1 MNFTWAKRAAR
12 RGARGEAA
20 GERLSMAAIL
30 GRGGHPGPPE
40 IRPAHCGFFRIGIRI
55 EPTRPA
61 PSPPVLSSTAATDLA
76 PFEAELR
83 STFGA
88 ALAELPVRALQ
99 LARGSA
105 QAAGRGEAF
114 ERALAVARLLLVQG
128 ADPETI
134 AAALVSQAIPER
146 ELDVEAVESAFGAE
160 LAGLL
165 RGLARAGRIESLNAT
180 GTDLEQLR
188 KMLLAI
194 AEDVRVV
201 LIKLAERVVY
211 LRSLTRAEEALARA
225 AGTQTLQ
232 LFAPLANRLGV
243 SELKWELEDFA
254 FRYTEPELYRKIA
267 QLLDEKRSER
277 EAYIQRVIELLH
289 RELDGMSV
297 PATIQGRPKHIYS
310 IWRKMRGKNV
320 AFEGLY
326 DIRAVRVVVRNVRE
340 CYTVLGVVH
349 DLWTPIEGEF
359 DDYIANPKTNEYRS
373 LHTAVIGPEGR
384 TLEVQI
390 RTEEMHQHSEHGV
403 AAHWRYKE
411 GGRSD
416 KAFDAKIAWLR
427 QVLHWKQEV
436 LGGGADKAKRGLFED
451 TIYVLTPQGRVVDL
465 PAGST
470 PVDFAYHVHTD
481 LGHRCRG
488 AKVDGQ
494 MVPLNYKLQNA
505 QRVEIMAAK
514 QGGPSRDWL
523 SPREGYLA
531 SPRAMAKVR
540 QWFRHEDYE
549 KDVASG
555 RSALDRELHRV
566 GATGESHEGIAAAC
580 GYPKLEEFLAALGRG
595 EVSSRQIEIAVRGE
609 APPQAPPPPLL
620 APARSKASSG
630 VLVLGVNNI
639 ATLIAKC
646 CKPVPPDPIVGFVT
660 RTRGVMVHREDCP
673 NVTGLAEE
681 QRERLMPADWGKTG
695 EEAPFSADVEVVAVD
710 RQGLLRDVT
719 EAIARERIN
728 VTAVNTLSRGAMAF
742 MRFTVQVGSADAI
755 ARVLRQVKDVPGV
768 ATARRL

>member
-1 MNFTWAKRAAR
+1 MAPFGRFAVVSPAAR
-12 RGARGEAA
+12 
-20 GERLSMAAIL
+20 
-30 GRGGHPGPPE
+30 
-40 IRPAHCGFFRIGIRI
+40 GIRI
-55 EPTRPA
+55 ESIAT
-61 PSPPVLSSTAATDLA
+61 PSQPVLSPTAATDVA

-99 LARGSA
+99 FAKGSTS
-105 QAAGRGEAF
+105 AAGRHEAF
-114 ERALAVARLLLVQG
+114 ERALAVGRLLLVQG

-134 AAALVSQAIPER
+134 AAALISQSIAER
-146 ELDVEAVESAFGAE
+146 DLDLEAVEAAFGAE
-160 LAGLL
+160 LTSLI
-165 RGLARAGRIESLNAT
+165 RGLTRAGRIETLNAS
-180 GTDLEQLR
+180 GVDAEQLR

-211 LRSLTRAEEALARA
+211 LRSLTRADDAVRRA
-225 AGTQTLQ
+225 AGQQTLD

-243 SELKWELEDFA
+243 SDMKWELEDFA

-277 EAYIQRVIELLH
+277 EAYIQRVIAELQ
-289 RELDGMSV
+289 RELEAMGIH
-297 PATIQGRPKHIYS
+297 ATIQGRPKHIYS

-326 DIRAVRVVVRNVRE
+326 DIRAVRVIVRNVRE

-359 DDYIANPKTNEYRS
+359 DDYIASPKANEYRS
-373 LHTAVIGPEGR
+373 LHTAVLAPEGK

-411 GGRSD
+411 GRKAD
-416 KAFDAKIAWLR
+416 RAFDAKIAWLR
-427 QVLHWKQEV
+427 QVLAWKHEV
-436 LGGGADKAKRGLFED
+436 LEGEVSDAARRDVFED

-494 MVPLNYKLQNA
+494 MVPLNYKLANA

-523 SPREGYLA
+523 SREQGYLA
-531 SPRAMAKVR
+531 SPRALAKAR
-540 QWFRHEDYE
+540 QWFRHEDFE
-549 KDVASG
+549 KDVADG
-555 RSALDRELHRV
+555 RATLDKELHRIGAV
-566 GATGESHEGIAAAC
+566 GASHEKIATAC
-580 GYPKLEEFLAALGRG
+580 GFAKLDEFFAALGRG
-595 EVSSRQIEIAVRGE
+595 EVTGRQIEIAVRGE
-609 APPQAPPPPLL
+609 APAQQAAAPL
-620 APARSKASSG
+620 APVAPSGASSG

-660 RTRGVMVHREDCP
+660 RARGVMVHRADCV
-673 NVTGLAEE
+673 NVTSLAAD
-681 QRERLMPADWGKTG
+681 QRERLMAAQWGKTG
-695 EEAPFSADVEVVAVD
+695 EEAPFSADLDVVALD
-710 RQGLLRDVT
+710 RQGLLRDIT

-728 VTAVNTLSRGAMAF
+728 VTAVNTQSRGAYAF
-742 MRFTVQVGSADAI
+742 MRFTLQVSSADGI
-755 ARVLRQVKDVPGV
+755 QRVIRQVKDVPGV
-768 ATARRL
+768 DQARRR

>member
-1 MNFTWAKRAAR
+1 M
-12 RGARGEAA
+12 
-20 GERLSMAAIL
+20 
-30 GRGGHPGPPE
+30 
-40 IRPAHCGFFRIGIRI
+40 
-55 EPTRPA
+55 
-61 PSPPVLSSTAATDLA
+61 LSSTAALDLA

-99 LARGSA
+99 FARGAA
-105 QAAGRGEAF
+105 QAAGRDESF

-146 ELDVEAVESAFGAE
+146 DLDLEAIESAFGAA
-160 LAGLL
+160 LTTLLKGLE
-165 RGLARAGRIESLNAT
+165 RAGRIEALSAT

-211 LRSLTRAEEALARA
+211 LRSLTKADEAVRRA
-225 AGTQTLQ
+225 AATQTLQ

-243 SELKWELEDFA
+243 SDFKWELEDFA
-254 FRYTEPELYRKIA
+254 FRYTEPELYKRIA

-277 EAYIQRVIELLH
+277 EAYIQRVIELLQK
-289 RELDGMSV
+289 ELHAMGI
-297 PATIQGRPKHIYS
+297 AAAIQGRPKHIYS
-310 IWRKMRGKNV
+310 IWRKMGGKNV
-320 AFEGLY
+320 TFEGLY
-326 DIRAVRVVVRNVRE
+326 DIRAVRVIVGNVRE

-359 DDYIANPKTNEYRS
+359 DDYIANPKANQYQS

-390 RTEEMHQHSEHGV
+390 RTEEMHRHSEHGV

-411 GGRSD
+411 GGRAD

-427 QVLHWKQEV
+427 QVLAWKKEV
-436 LGGGADKAKRGLFED
+436 LGGEVAEPSKRGLFED

-470 PVDFAYHVHTD
+470 PIDFAYHVHTD

-514 QGGPSRDWL
+514 EARPSRDWL
-523 SPREGYLA
+523 ARDAGYLA

-540 QWFRHEDYE
+540 SWFRHEDFE

-555 RSALDRELHRV
+555 RTALDKELHRI
-566 GATGESHEGIAAAC
+566 GAVSESHEKIAAAC
-580 GYPKLEEFLAALGRG
+580 GYPKLEEFFAALGRG
-595 EVSSRQIEIAVRGE
+595 EVTSRQIEIAVRGE
-609 APPQAPPPPLL
+609 APAQPAVAPVPVAPQ
-620 APARSKASSG
+620 KASSG

-639 ATLIAKC
+639 ATMIAKC

-660 RTRGVMVHREDCP
+660 RTRGVMVHRQDCP
-673 NVTGLAEE
+673 NVTGLDPA

-695 EEAPFSADVEVVAVD
+695 EEAPFFADLEVVAVD
-710 RQGLLRDVT
+710 RQGLLRDIT

-728 VTAVNTLSRGAMAF
+728 VTAVNTLSRGAHAF
-742 MRFTVQVGSADAI
+742 MRFTIQVSSGEAI
-755 ARVLRQVKDVPGV
+755 GRVLRQVKEVPGV
-768 ATARRL
+768 DTARRL

>member
-1 MNFTWAKRAAR
+1 
-12 RGARGEAA
+12 
-20 GERLSMAAIL
+20 
-30 GRGGHPGPPE
+30 
-40 IRPAHCGFFRIGIRI
+40 
-55 EPTRPA
+55 
-61 PSPPVLSSTAATDLA
+61 VLSSTAATDLA

-105 QAAGRGEAF
+105 QAAGRGEPF
-114 ERALAVARLLLVQG
+114 DRALAVAHLLLVQG

-146 ELDVEAVESAFGAE
+146 ELDVEAVEAAFGAE

-211 LRSLTRAEEALARA
+211 LRSLTRADEALRRA

-243 SELKWELEDFA
+243 SDLKWELEDFA

-277 EAYIQRVIELLH
+277 EAYIQRVIERLH
-289 RELDGMSV
+289 RELAAMSV

-326 DIRAVRVVVRNVRE
+326 DIRAVRVIVRNVRE

-373 LHTAVIGPEGR
+373 LHTAVIGPEGK

-411 GGRSD
+411 GGRAD
-416 KAFDAKIAWLR
+416 RAFDAKIAWLR
-427 QVLHWKQEV
+427 QVLDWKREV
-436 LGGGADKAKRGLFED
+436 LGGGGDKARRRLFED

-540 QWFRHEDYE
+540 QWFRHEDFE

-566 GATGESHEGIAAAC
+566 GATGESHERVAAAC

-595 EVSSRQIEIAVRGE
+595 EVTSRQIEVAVRGE
-609 APPQAPPPPLL
+609 APPQPPPPPLA

-660 RTRGVMVHREDCP
+660 RTRGVMVHRQDCP
-673 NVTGLAEE
+673 NVTGLADA

-695 EEAPFSADVEVVAVD
+695 DEAPFSADVEVVAVD

-728 VTAVNTLSRGAMAF
+728 VTAVNTLSRGAIAF

-768 ATARRL
+768 DAARRL